1 MRASLIVVFNLLGGD
16 NPPFPDK
23 TDNPPFPDETDNPSS
38 LSSLFPNAVVSAGIL
53 DPDIPHIL
61 WHCDGSRTGTSD
73 TTIPILYRPNQTWP
87 SGLRKAV

>member
-1 MRASLIVVFNLLGGD
+1 MRAFPIGSARIPEGD

-23 TDNPPFPDETDNPSS
+23 ADNPLFPVESDDPPS
-38 LSSLFPNAVVSAGIL
+38 LSSLFPIAVVPAGIH
-53 DPDIPHIL
+53 DPDTPHIP
-61 WHCDGSRTGTSD
+61 WHCDDSRIDTSD